1 MSAVHLYKNHK
12 VAFLTQHGKQT
23 LLRGP
28 LETALGCE
36 LVHTDGYDT
45 DLLGTFTRDKTRP
58 CSQFDAAKKKA
69 LIGMSLTG
77 TSIAIA
83 SEGSFGMDPYSGFIP
98 WNTEVVVWIDQNLG
112 IDIVGIAQ
120 GPAQSLHKIIKSTDE
135 LEAFARKANFPSHH
149 LALRPQHEDHQ
160 DIIKGIDNLTD
171 LIKGF
176 EWAKRQSSNGSVF
189 IENDL
194 RAHCNPAR
202 QGVISKAAE
211 NLIQKLLST
220 CPNCQTFGYWI
231 KEQTAGLPCAAC
243 GRKTHLPISEI
254 WACSTCKYE
263 DDRPLSIN
271 RLADPSRC
279 DFCNP

>member
-28 LETALGCE
+28 LESALGCE

-112 IDIVGIAQ
+112 IDTLACKPTTTAGIRSA
-120 GPAQSLHKIIKSTDE
+120 
-135 LEAFARKANFPSHH
+135 
-149 LALRPQHEDHQ
+149 
-160 DIIKGIDNLTD
+160 
-171 LIKGF
+171 
-176 EWAKRQSSNGSVF
+176 
-189 IENDL
+189 
-194 RAHCNPAR
+194 
-202 QGVISKAAE
+202 
-211 NLIQKLLST
+211 NLIFLS
-220 CPNCQTFGYWI
+220 
-231 KEQTAGLPCAAC
+231 E
-243 GRKTHLPISEI
+243 RIS
-254 WACSTCKYE
+254 T
-263 DDRPLSIN
+263 LSAYSSAV
-271 RLADPSRC
+271 LM
-279 DFCNP
+279 